1 MQTGFMTDT
10 EAALIRAAQS
20 GDRIAFEALV
30 REHYNVMF
38 RMAFKWCG
46 NRADAEDI
54 TQNAC
59 IKLARSLGGYRFE
72 AAFTSWLYR
81 LVVNTAI
88 DWQRQNKTHAP
99 LPEGGNEPI
108 SAGGSAEDIVQAR
121 QMLARVM
128 ALPEKEKTALLL
140 VFSEGLTHAE
150 AAFAMGCK
158 ESTVSWYV
166 HEARKKLGVKDGGKK
181 KERSHG

>member
-1 MQTGFMTDT
+1 MAET
-10 EAALIRAAQS
+10 EAAMIRADQA
-20 GDRIAFEALV
+20 GDRRAFEALLQD
-30 REHYNVMF
+30 HYAIMF

-46 NRADAEDI
+46 NRTDAEDI

-59 IKLARSLGGYRFE
+59 IKLARSLDGYRFE

-81 LVVNTAI
+81 LVINTAI
-88 DWQRQNKTHAP
+88 DWQRQNKKHSP
-99 LPEGGNEPI
+99 LPEDGNEAMS
-108 SAGGSAEDIVQAR
+108 SAGSSAEDIVQAHE
-121 QMLARVM
+121 MLAKVM
-128 ALPEKEKTALLL
+128 QLPENEKTALLL

-166 HEARKKLGVKDGGKK
+166 HEARKKLGVKDDGKR
-181 KERSHG
+181 EHRHG